1 MISSSPSLFF
11 LHRSSTCRYFFY
23 VLGGFMLLGSLYGLL
38 LLPLLLSMIGPP
50 AESSLLNEPRI
61 RGSRSS
67 SSKTAPSPDVRHN
80 IRRIKALPSHYF
92 SKKEFPRVQSDI
104 SLSVIQ
110 EESESGRSHHQS
122 THEIVVQPEFV
133 VETTITNPTPSQ
145 PVPSTRTHSR
155 NLSPPVIDE
164 PVSVETR
171 SSLSSN
177 D

>member
-1 MISSSPSLFF
+1 
-11 LHRSSTCRYFFY
+11 
-23 VLGGFMLLGSLYGLL
+23 MLLGSLYGLF

-50 AESSLLNEPRI
+50 AESSLLNEPRL
-61 RGSRSS
+61 RGSRGSS
-67 SSKTAPSPDVRHN
+67 SARATAPSPDVRHN

-133 VETTITNPTPSQ
+133 VETTITNPP
-145 PVPSTRTHSR
+145 PVSSTRTHSR

-164 PVSVETR
+164 PVSVER
-171 SSLSSN
+171 PSALSSN